1 MINED
6 EIKIIQRLKDDLPYF
21 ANNFLK
27 IKTKNEGIIPF
38 RLSNIQLD
46 AHKRIEQRKREG
58 KPIKIIFLKS
68 RQVGMSTLTEAR
80 FFSKILFQRAKN
92 AFVLADKSD
101 SAHNIFKM
109 AKRYYDNLPEGLKI
123 RLLRDSTEELAFETD
138 SCTVSA
144 EVIITF

>member
-58 KPIKIIFLKS
+58 KPIKIIF
-68 RQVGMSTLTEAR
+68 
-80 FFSKILFQRAKN
+80 F
-92 AFVLADKSD
+92 
-101 SAHNIFKM
+101 
-109 AKRYYDNLPEGLKI
+109 
-123 RLLRDSTEELAFETD
+123 
-138 SCTVSA
+138 
-144 EVIITF
+144 